1 MSTQHPGSGSNQSQQ
16 PGNAQHDD
24 ASASVGGV
32 TSGEAGA
39 TPGHETLAETGGSGG
54 AGLTGNQSGAAEGK
68 PRQAGAAPSRQGE
81 SPAGDDAE
89 VMDSG
94 ARGAQDTRSRQA
106 GGSTTGLGV
115 PETGANQTAADMEH
129 KR

>member
-1 MSTQHPGSGSNQSQQ
+1 MSTQQPGSGSNPSQQ
-16 PGNAQHDD
+16 AGNAQPDGG
-24 ASASVGGV
+24 SASVGGA

-39 TPGHETLAETGGSGG
+39 TPQHETLAETGGSGG
-54 AGLTGNQSGAAEGK
+54 AGLTGNQVDEDEGK
-68 PRQAGAAPSRQGE
+68 APQSGAAPSRQGE
-81 SPAGDDAE
+81 PPAEEKA
-89 VMDSG
+89 VVIDSG

-106 GGSTTGLGV
+106 GGSDTGLGV